1 MKEQINRIKEK
12 LKIAKKADK
21 KLKVFGASNHKYALK
36 APIEEKKLAALEK
49 KHGVSLPAHFRAFL
63 LEIADG
69 GGGFDGS
76 APGPFYGI
84 YPIKDALKF
93 SATYL
98 ANPCLLRPKMSD
110 EQWRAIGGFAYEQ
123 ECDDEENEEE
133 KILGGVLLIGTQG
146 CSFETAIVI
155 EGEFR
160 GRIVNLDFDLYKP
173 VFAFESNFLD
183 WYERWLDE
191 VISGELKDG
200 GGGFGYYMGGSASEL
215 LQIYEEARNRGDTE
229 LKNDCLDALTHKA
242 PRFETQILDKIES
255 FIKNE
260 AYSEDFAKLANIL
273 CANDFARGKAYLAR
287 LAQIDYLLFL
297 QIIHW
302 WAKDKKAASREF
314 MSIADENAA
323 RILNQKDEERAA
335 QTFRFYTYLLENAK
349 LDYGAKIEHFAT
361 SPNYSIRVTCFY
373 ALGQL
378 KNKSKYLKTLILGLS
393 DEEPYVVTTA
403 LQAVC
408 GLTDER
414 LLPHLKAIA
423 QRFLKDDENSVVT
436 NLNRVLEPY
445 GLDNKKIKKMEFKVE
460 I

>member
-1 MKEQINRIKEK
+1 M
-12 LKIAKKADK
+12 
-21 KLKVFGASNHKYALK
+21 
-36 APIEEKKLAALEK
+36 
-49 KHGVSLPAHFRAFL
+49 
-63 LEIADG
+63 
-69 GGGFDGS
+69 
-76 APGPFYGI
+76 
-84 YPIKDALKF
+84 
-93 SATYL
+93 
-98 ANPCLLRPKMSD
+98 
-110 EQWRAIGGFAYEQ
+110 
-123 ECDDEENEEE
+123 
-133 KILGGVLLIGTQG
+133 
-146 CSFETAIVI
+146 I

-160 GRIVNLDFDLYKP
+160 GRIVNLDFDLCKP

-191 VISGELKDG
+191 AISGELKDG
-200 GGGFGYYMGGSASEL
+200 VGWFGYYMGGSASEL
-215 LQIYEEARNRGDTE
+215 LQIYEEVRNRGDTE

-260 AYSEDFAKLANIL
+260 AYSEDFAKLTSIL
-273 CANDFARGKAYLAR
+273 CANDFARGKAYLAH

-302 WAKDKKAASREF
+302 WTKDKKAASREF

-323 RILNQKDEERAA
+323 QILNQKDEERAA
-335 QTFRFYTYLLENAK
+335 QTFSFYTYLLENAK

-361 SPNYSIRVTCFY
+361 SSNYSIRVTCFY

-393 DEEPYVVTTA
+393 DEESYVVTIA

-414 LLPHLKAIA
+414 LLTHLKAIA

-445 GLDNKKIKKMEFKVE
+445 GLDNKKIKKMEFKAE

>member
-1 MKEQINRIKEK
+1 
-12 LKIAKKADK
+12 
-21 KLKVFGASNHKYALK
+21 
-36 APIEEKKLAALEK
+36 
-49 KHGVSLPAHFRAFL
+49 
-63 LEIADG
+63 
-69 GGGFDGS
+69 
-76 APGPFYGI
+76 
-84 YPIKDALKF
+84 
-93 SATYL
+93 
-98 ANPCLLRPKMSD
+98 MSD

-123 ECDDEENEEE
+123 ECGDEESEEE

-260 AYSEDFAKLANIL
+260 AYSEDFARLTSIL
-273 CANDFARGKAYLAR
+273 CANDFARGKAYLAH

-297 QIIHW
+297 QIIRW

-314 MSIADENAA
+314 MSIADENAEQ
-323 RILNQKDEERAA
+323 ILNQKDEERAA
-335 QTFRFYTYLLENAK
+335 QTFSFYTYLLENAK

-393 DEEPYVVTTA
+393 DEEPYVVTIA

-423 QRFLKDDENSVVT
+423 QRFLKDDENFVVT

-445 GLDNKKIKKMEFKVE
+445 GLDNKKIKKMEFKAE

>member
-1 MKEQINRIKEK
+1 
-12 LKIAKKADK
+12 
-21 KLKVFGASNHKYALK
+21 
-36 APIEEKKLAALEK
+36 
-49 KHGVSLPAHFRAFL
+49 
-63 LEIADG
+63 
-69 GGGFDGS
+69 
-76 APGPFYGI
+76 
-84 YPIKDALKF
+84 
-93 SATYL
+93 
-98 ANPCLLRPKMSD
+98 
-110 EQWRAIGGFAYEQ
+110 
-123 ECDDEENEEE
+123 
-133 KILGGVLLIGTQG
+133 
-146 CSFETAIVI
+146 
-155 EGEFR
+155 
-160 GRIVNLDFDLYKP
+160 
-173 VFAFESNFLD
+173 
-183 WYERWLDE
+183 
-191 VISGELKDG
+191 
-200 GGGFGYYMGGSASEL
+200 MGGSASEL

-260 AYSEDFAKLANIL
+260 AYSEDFAKLTSIL

-314 MSIADENAA
+314 MSIADENAEQ
-323 RILNQKDEERAA
+323 ILNQKDEERAA

-349 LDYGAKIEHFAT
+349 LDYGAKIERFAT
-361 SPNYSIRVTCFY
+361 SSNYSIRVTCFY

-393 DEEPYVVTTA
+393 DEEPYVVTTT

-414 LLPHLKAIA
+414 LLPHLKALS

-445 GLDNKKIKKMEFKVE
+445 GLDNKKIKKMEFKAE

>member
-21 KLKVFGASNHKYALK
+21 KLKIFGASNHKYALK

-49 KHGVSLPAHFRAFL
+49 KYGVSLPAHFRAFL

-93 SATYL
+93 SAPYL

-123 ECDDEENEEE
+123 ECDDEESEEE

-160 GRIVNLDFDLYKP
+160 GRIVN
-173 VFAFESNFLD
+173 LD

-229 LKNDCLDALTHKA
+229 LKNDCLDALIRKA

-260 AYSEDFAKLANIL
+260 AYSEDFAKLTSIL
-273 CANDFARGKAYLAR
+273 CANDFARGKAYLAH

-323 RILNQKDEERAA
+323 QILNQKDEERAV
-335 QTFRFYTYLLENAK
+335 QTFRFYTYLLKNAK

-361 SPNYSIRVTCFY
+361 SPNYSIRVTCW
-373 ALGQL
+373 G
-378 KNKSKYLKTLILGLS
+378 S
-393 DEEPYVVTTA
+393 
-403 LQAVC
+403 
-408 GLTDER
+408 
-414 LLPHLKAIA
+414 
-423 QRFLKDDENSVVT
+423 
-436 NLNRVLEPY
+436 
-445 GLDNKKIKKMEFKVE
+445 
-460 I
+460 